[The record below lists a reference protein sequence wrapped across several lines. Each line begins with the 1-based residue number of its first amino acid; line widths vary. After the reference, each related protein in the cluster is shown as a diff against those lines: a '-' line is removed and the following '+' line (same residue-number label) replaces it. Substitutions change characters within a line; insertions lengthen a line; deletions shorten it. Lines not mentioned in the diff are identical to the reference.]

1 MPIVL
6 LVCHVVATVAA
17 LPGQKMIQNEEDKSL
32 QQRSEVVVFR
42 KFVERPSLLDPLDPS
57 LQKSSCW
64 IFAIIFGVELFSG
77 TSPLFDFKV
86 HMMTS

>member
-32 QQRSEVVVFR
+32 QQRRARLLFLG
-42 KFVERPSLLDPLDPS
+42 SLSIDPLVASRPLLCKNLLGS
-57 LQKSSCW
+57 LQSSS
-64 IFAIIFGVELFSG
+64 ALNYSAGP
-77 TSPLFDFKV
+77 PLSSISKFI
-86 HMMTS
+86 

>member
-32 QQRSEVVVFR
+32 QQRRARLLCCRSTLFEFSVVIDLFFA
-42 KFVERPSLLDPLDPS
+42 KIFLLDLCNH
-57 LQKSSCW
+57 LRR
-64 IFAIIFGVELFSG
+64 
-77 TSPLFDFKV
+77 
-86 HMMTS
+86 

>member
-32 QQRSEVVVFR
+32 QQRSEVVVFLGSLSNDPLFSTLFFFA
-42 KFVERPSLLDPLDPS
+42 KIFLLDLCNH
-57 LQKSSCW
+57 LRR
-64 IFAIIFGVELFSG
+64 
-77 TSPLFDFKV
+77 
-86 HMMTS
+86 

>member
-32 QQRSEVVVFR
+32 QQRRARLLFLGSLSISTL
-42 KFVERPSLLDPLDPS
+42 SLLDLFFAKIFLD
-57 LQKSSCW
+57 LCNH
-64 IFAIIFGVELFSG
+64 LRR
-77 TSPLFDFKV
+77 
-86 HMMTS
+86 

>member
-32 QQRSEVVVFR
+32 QQRRARLLFLGS
-42 KFVERPSLLDPLDPS
+42 FVSSIDPLSSRPPSLCKNLLVGS
-57 LQKSSCW
+57 LQSSS
-64 IFAIIFGVELFSG
+64 ALNYSAGP
-77 TSPLFDFKV
+77 PLSSISKFI
-86 HMMTS
+86 